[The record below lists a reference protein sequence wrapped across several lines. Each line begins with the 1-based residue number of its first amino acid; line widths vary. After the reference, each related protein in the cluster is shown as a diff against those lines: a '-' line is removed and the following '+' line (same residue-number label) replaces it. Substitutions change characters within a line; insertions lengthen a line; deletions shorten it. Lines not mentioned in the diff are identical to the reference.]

1 MLKIR
6 DFQCPDGHTQEYFVS
21 DLHNAKAR
29 GLIMARLIDER
40 PEDETQETNEE
51 LLSTEETQEIE
62 QPQEDDGL
70 PEKYRGKT
78 AAELARMHQE
88 AEKLLG
94 RQSSEVGELRKVVDS
109 YIQTQLTPAAPEE
122 SEEEV
127 DFFVDP
133 EKAVARAIAKH
144 PKIKEAEAVTQQYKQ
159 STAMSQLQTRHPDM
173 QNILQDAKFAEWIQ
187 ASKIRTKLFNQADQQ
202 YDYEAAD
209 ELFTLWKERQGAV
222 AQTAAA
228 EKVGRKQAVKSASTG
243 NARGNP
249 DSSSKKTYR
258 RSDIIKLMK
267 TDPERYLSISDEIM
281 QAYAEGRVK

>member
-1 MLKIR
+1 
-6 DFQCPDGHTQEYFVS
+6 
-21 DLHNAKAR
+21 
-29 GLIMARLIDER
+29 MARLIDER

-51 LLSTEETQEIE
+51 LLSTEETPEVE
-62 QPQEDDGL
+62 QPQEQPQQDDEL
-70 PEKYRGKT
+70 PEKYQGKT

-133 EKAVARAIAKH
+133 EKAVERAIAKH

-159 STAMSQLQTRHPDM
+159 SNAMSQLQSRHPDM

-228 EKVGRKQAVKSASTG
+228 EKVERKQAVKSASTG

-249 DSSSKKTYR
+249 DSNSKKTYR